1 VIEFLKCFKLRNF
14 HRYSIGY
21 CIGGTFMY
29 SEIEGYSFWIV
40 FTIVVLVVIS
50 LMDAI
55 SIFLSELDIDDE
67 QQQQIRKEKIEQYRR
82 ENEN

>member
-1 VIEFLKCFKLRNF
+1 
-14 HRYSIGY
+14 
-21 CIGGTFMY
+21 MY
-29 SEIEGYSFWIV
+29 SEIEGYSFWMV
-40 FTIVVLVVIS
+40 LTIVVLVVIS